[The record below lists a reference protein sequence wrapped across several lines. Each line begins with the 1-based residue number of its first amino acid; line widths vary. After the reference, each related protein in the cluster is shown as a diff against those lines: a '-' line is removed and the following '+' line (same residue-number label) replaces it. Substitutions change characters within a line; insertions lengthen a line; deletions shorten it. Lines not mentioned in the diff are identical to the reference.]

1 MKIEVSD
8 ASEYVAAI
16 PEGRRPHVEAVRK
29 LVRRVVPRS
38 SERIKG
44 GMIYFAYQG
53 RAFAAVA
60 SEKSSLALYLIEL
73 GGRPDLV
80 KRYEAGLAGLDM
92 GKWCIR
98 FQEVD
103 ELPIDVIADILR
115 ETPAAAVTTKKVKAA
130 KPAKKA
136 ASKKV
141 AKKTAAKAKPAKKKA
156 KAKKS
161 AAPSKKRAK

>member
-8 ASEYVAAI
+8 ASDYVAAI

-29 LVRRVVPRS
+29 LVRRVVPKS
-38 SERIKG
+38 SEGIKG
-44 GMIYFAYQG
+44 GMIWFAYQG

-60 SEKSSLALYLIEL
+60 SEKNSLALYLIEL
-73 GGRPDLV
+73 DRPDLM
-80 KRYEAGLAGLDM
+80 KRYQAGLAGLDM
-92 GKWCIR
+92 GKGCIR

-136 ASKKV
+136 AART
-141 AKKTAAKAKPAKKKA
+141 AKKAAAKTKPA
-156 KAKKS
+156 KAKK
-161 AAPSKKRAK
+161 ATAKKKVSKKRAK

>member
-29 LVRRVVPRS
+29 LVRRVAPKS
-38 SERIKG
+38 TERVEG
-44 GMIYFAYQG
+44 GRIYFAYRG

-73 GGRPDLV
+73 DARPDLV
-80 KRYEAGLAGLDM
+80 KRYQAGLAGLDI
-92 GKWCIR
+92 GSPGCIR

-103 ELPIDVIADILR
+103 ELPIDVIADVLR
-115 ETPAAAVTTKKVKAA
+115 ETPAAAVTAKKTKAVK
-130 KPAKKA
+130 PSKKA
-136 ASKKV
+136 AT
-141 AKKTAAKAKPAKKKA
+141 KKTAAKAKPAKKTTKA
-156 KAKKS
+156 KAKKK
-161 AAPSKKRAK
+161 APPSKKRAK

>member
-1 MKIEVSD
+1 MKIEVRD

-29 LVRRVVPRS
+29 LVRRVVPSS

-60 SEKSSLALYLIEL
+60 SEKSSLALHLIEL
-73 GGRPDLV
+73 GARPDLAT
-80 KRYEAGLAGLDM
+80 RYQAGLAGLDM
-92 GKWCIR
+92 SSPGCIR

-115 ETPAAAVTTKKVKAA
+115 ETPAAKATTKKAKAA

-136 ASKKV
+136 TSKKV
-141 AKKTAAKAKPAKKKA
+141 AKKTKA
-156 KAKKS
+156 KARKK